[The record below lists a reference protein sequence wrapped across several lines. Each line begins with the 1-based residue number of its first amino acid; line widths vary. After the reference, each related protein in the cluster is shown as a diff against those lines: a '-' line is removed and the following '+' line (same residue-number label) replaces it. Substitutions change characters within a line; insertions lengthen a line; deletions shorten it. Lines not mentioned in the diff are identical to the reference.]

1 MNNMLNPITGITNK
15 KKTGRRGKLKRQN
28 SRLAWDSR
36 ITAPSIKLDLYME
49 CRKLPKKDS
58 FSQAD
63 AFCGVW
69 EVPPGFR
76 TEGSKGVSKLPAR
89 QEKEIGRT
97 EVVRE
102 NRNPK
107 FNATFRLE
115 YRFNIEQTY
124 VVRVYDED
132 LRYATDL
139 KEHDFIGGYVFSLG
153 ELLGANGCSIAR
165 PLKGKAFLVL
175 SGQEVLETREVLE
188 FRFSGQDLGLL
199 ERKNK
204 LQDVMKQI
212 DKVHLAKNALKTI
225 DKVNVA
231 KTMLDSLDHFDPYFT
246 LERLNPEDQSW
257 KIVWKSEVLKDTQN
271 PTWNVA
277 RLPLQLLC
285 NDDPG
290 IALKISIM
298 DWNRFTPDELAG
310 YVETTIDQLVQKAK
324 RGIPVFDV
332 MFEKRKILGGTKL
345 KKAGTLKALKA
356 NIVEIPSMMQY
367 VSGGCEMDLIFA
379 VDCTTANGANLGEE
393 SNLHYHTSTW
403 LNDYQAAIL
412 KIASIYDS
420 FESTS
425 GFTLWGYGANINN
438 MHQPYFALGE
448 NLETPDA
455 IVQAYD
461 ITFATDNPYIQLG
474 DRAEMRHVIQAAMYR
489 ANRSEQERHCYTTL
503 VILSTGEVE
512 DLSETMDAV
521 CAAAE
526 DAPLSIV
533 VIGVGNGNFKNMER
547 LLGMGDDS
555 NKLRHS
561 NGVPVASDIVQFV
574 AFNDYHGSASR
585 CAAAAL
591 RDVPE
596 QFVQHYLNSGTQP
609 RPPKAMPEFS
619 KEDIFGK
626 EDKETA
632 EGKSK
637 KKKRSKSRE

>member
-1 MNNMLNPITGITNK
+1 MTTMITQEVKKMMLNPMMKLKPSKQQG
-15 KKTGRRGKLKRQN
+15 GRRGKLKRQN

-36 ITAPSIKLDLYME
+36 ITAPSIKMDLIIE
-49 CRKLPKKDS
+49 CRRLPKKDS

-76 TEGSKGVSKLPAR
+76 TEGKGVSKLPAR

-102 NRNPK
+102 NKNPQFK
-107 FNATFRLE
+107 TTFRLE

-132 LRYATDL
+132 LRFVTDL
-139 KEHDFIGGYVFSLG
+139 KEHDFIGGYVFTLG

-165 PLKGKAFLVL
+165 PLEKGKAFLIL
-175 SGQEVLETREVLE
+175 TGREVLETREVLE

-231 KTMLDSLDHFDPYFT
+231 KTMLESIDHFDPYFT
-246 LERLNPEDQSW
+246 LEKLNLEDQTW
-257 KIVWKSEVLKDTQN
+257 KVVWKSEVIKDNQN

-285 NDDPG
+285 NDEPSV
-290 IALKISIM
+290 ALKISIW

-310 YVETTIDQLVQKAK
+310 FVETTISELVQKAK

-332 MFEKRKILGGTKL
+332 MFEKRKIFGGTKL
-345 KKAGTLKALKA
+345 KKAGNLKALKGT
-356 NIVEIPSMMQY
+356 IVEIPSMMQY
-367 VSGGCEMDLIFA
+367 VSGGCQMDLIFA
-379 VDCTTANGANLGEE
+379 IDCTKANGPDLSLET
-393 SNLHYHTSTW
+393 NLHYHTSTW

-412 KIASIYDS
+412 KIANIYDS
-420 FESTS
+420 FD
-425 GFTLWGYGANINN
+425 GKLTLWGYGANINGV
-438 MHQPYFALGE
+438 HQPYFAMGE
-448 NLETPDA
+448 TLDSPDA
-455 IVQAYD
+455 VVRAYD
-461 ITFATDNPYIQLG
+461 ITFAEDNPHFELG
-474 DRAEMRHVIQAAMYR
+474 TKAATRHVIQAAMYS
-489 ANRSEQERHCYTTL
+489 AIRSNQERHCYSTL
-503 VILSTGEVE
+503 VILTTGEVV
-512 DLSETMDAV
+512 DLQATIDAV

-533 VIGVGNGNFKNMER
+533 VIGVGPGSFKNVQT
-547 LLGMGDDS
+547 LMGDES
-555 NKLRHS
+555 GKLRHS
-561 NGVPVASDIVQFV
+561 NGVPVARDLVQFV

-585 CAAAAL
+585 CAAVAL

-596 QFVQHYLNSGTQP
+596 QFVQHYINAGVKPKPP
-609 RPPKAMPEFS
+609 RATLDFNKEQVFGS
-619 KEDIFGK
+619 KK
-626 EDKETA
+626 
-632 EGKSK
+632 KSK
-637 KKKRSKSRE
+637 KASF

>member
-1 MNNMLNPITGITNK
+1 MMLNPMMKLKPSKTTG
-15 KKTGRRGKLKRQN
+15 GRRGKLKRQN

-36 ITAPSIKLDLYME
+36 ITAPSIKLDLIIE
-49 CRKLPKKDS
+49 CKRLPKKDS

-69 EVPPGFR
+69 EVPPGYR
-76 TEGSKGVSKLPAR
+76 TEGKGVSKLPAR

-102 NRNPK
+102 SKNPK
-107 FNATFRLE
+107 FKTTFRLE
-115 YRFNIEQTY
+115 FRFNIEQTY

-132 LRYATDL
+132 LEYATDL
-139 KEHDFIGGYVFSLG
+139 KEHDFIGGYVFTLG

-165 PLKGKAFLVL
+165 PLEKGKSFLIL
-175 SGQEVLETREVLE
+175 TGREVLETREVLE

-231 KTMLDSLDHFDPYFT
+231 KTMLDSIDHFDPYFT
-246 LERLNPEDQSW
+246 LEKLNPEDQTW
-257 KIVWKSEVLKDTQN
+257 KVVWKSEVIKDNQN
-271 PTWNVA
+271 PNWNVA

-285 NDDPG
+285 NDDPSN
-290 IALKISIM
+290 ALKVSIW

-310 YVETTIDQLVQKAK
+310 FVETTIDELVQKAK

-332 MFEKRKILGGTKL
+332 MFEKRKIFGGTKL
-345 KKAGTLKALKA
+345 KKAGTLKVLKG

-379 VDCTTANGANLGEE
+379 VDCTAANGADIREE
-393 SNLHYHTSTW
+393 SSLHYHTSAW

-412 KIASIYDS
+412 KIANIYDS
-420 FESTS
+420 FESKK
-425 GFTLWGYGANINN
+425 GFTLWGYGANINGV
-438 MHQPYFALGE
+438 HQPYFPIGE
-448 NLETPDA
+448 DLESPDA

-461 ITFATDNPYIQLG
+461 ITFAGDNPYFNLG
-474 DRAEMRHVIQAAMYR
+474 NRAELRHIVQAAMYR
-489 ANRSEQERHCYTTL
+489 AIRSNQERHCYSTL
-503 VILSTGEVE
+503 VILSTGEVH
-512 DLSETMDAV
+512 DLQETIDAV
-521 CAAAE
+521 CSAAE

-533 VIGVGNGNFKNMER
+533 VIGVGPGGFKSTER
-547 LLGMGDDS
+547 LMGDES
-555 NKLRHS
+555 GKLRHS
-561 NGVPVASDIVQFV
+561 NGVPVACDVVQFV

-591 RDVPE
+591 RDIPE
-596 QFVQHYLNSGTQP
+596 QFVQHFMNSGVKP
-609 RPPKAMPEFS
+609 RPPKATPEFS
-619 KEDIFGK
+619 RAQLPSSQRKIG
-626 EDKETA
+626 
-632 EGKSK
+632 SH
-637 KKKRSKSRE
+637 